1 MKLFLFIEIIY
12 FFLYKKKIYSC
23 FSLSKTFMMC
33 SSSSS
38 LLNGM
43 LIFPLPLAEQVNCT
57 LVLRNLESFSL
68 SMVNSSGIYVLAVM
82 VFLPLSTSSPLFS
95 RCTISSTFLTE

>member
-12 FFLYKKKIYSC
+12 FFLYKKDLFLFQFIENVHDVLQ
-23 FSLSKTFMMC
+23 FLF
-33 SSSSS
+33 
-38 LLNGM
+38 
-43 LIFPLPLAEQVNCT
+43 IAEWDADFPLPLAEQVNCT

-68 SMVNSSGIYVLAVM
+68 SMVNSSGICVLAVM

>member
-1 MKLFLFIEIIY
+1 
-12 FFLYKKKIYSC
+12 
-23 FSLSKTFMMC
+23 MMC

-68 SMVNSSGIYVLAVM
+68 SMVNSSGTCENVMEMALVENIQRQDLNAIEIALAYELEIH
-82 VFLPLSTSSPLFS
+82 FLNFCFGLIGRKRS
-95 RCTISSTFLTE
+95 

>member
-43 LIFPLPLAEQVNCT
+43 LIFPCPWQ
-57 LVLRNLESFSL
+57 
-68 SMVNSSGIYVLAVM
+68 
-82 VFLPLSTSSPLFS
+82 S
-95 RCTISSTFLTE
+95 R